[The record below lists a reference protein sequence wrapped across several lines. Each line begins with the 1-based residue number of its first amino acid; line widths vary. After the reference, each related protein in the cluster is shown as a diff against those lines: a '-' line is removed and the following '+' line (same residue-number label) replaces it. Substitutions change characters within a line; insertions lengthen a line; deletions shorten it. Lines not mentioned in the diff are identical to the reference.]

1 MMPYQ
6 LRIKK
11 EAKKILKNLV
21 SVTRN
26 RMTEKIVTL
35 GKNPDDASLDV
46 KRLHGSNS
54 YRLRIGKWRVLFER
68 DDEIKIIAIEK
79 IKARGDAY
87 K

>member
-6 LRIKK
+6 LLIKK
-11 EAKKILKNLV
+11 EAKKVLKNLAR
-21 SVTRN
+21 VTRN
-26 RMTEKIVTL
+26 RITEKIVKL
-35 GKNPDDASLDV
+35 GKNPDDMSLDV
-46 KRLHGSNS
+46 KRLHGLSG

-79 IKARGDAY
+79 VKARGDAY